1 MHLSAAAQLHRASMS
16 AHSSRLTCCVWLA
29 PFAAFGSFARRR
41 QSGAAPA
48 SVRLRVLSA
57 AEAAAAAPPST
68 CWAPMSS
75 AIFPRS
81 QLLCRNAA
89 PSFLLYMLGGRGAG
103 GEGVTIHSNNIIRS
117 LRIAAPDRQEAG
129 EVEENPSGGKS
140 RRVRG
145 KNTKLLGPT
154 PVDG

>member
-1 MHLSAAAQLHRASMS
+1 M
-16 AHSSRLTCCVWLA
+16 
-29 PFAAFGSFARRR
+29 
-41 QSGAAPA
+41 
-48 SVRLRVLSA
+48 LSA

-68 CWAPMSS
+68 CWAPILS

-89 PSFLLYMLGGRGAG
+89 PSFLLDMLGGRGAG
-103 GEGVTIHSNNIIRS
+103 GEVETIHSNIRS
-117 LRIAAPDRQEAG
+117 LPENRRQEAG
-129 EVEENPSGGKS
+129 EVEENPIRGKS

-154 PVDG
+154 LLPFELNWPCIEFYTVAINNRY

>member
-103 GEGVTIHSNNIIRS
+103 GEGVTIHSNNKEPENRRS
-117 LRIAAPDRQEAG
+117 RSTGGWR
-129 EVEENPSGGKS
+129 SGGKS
-140 RRVRG
+140 KWRKKPPCEG
-145 KNTKLLGPT
+145 
-154 PVDG
+154 